1 MASFLVSSS
10 HDDET
15 FVKENR
21 RFGGG
26 AIVESVVSVAF
37 FRPTYTSSST
47 TLHSNTRT
55 CTSIHTKNI
64 SINKQFHGLH

>member
-10 HDDET
+10 HKT

-47 TLHSNTRT
+47 TLTITLVRAYPF
-55 CTSIHTKNI
+55 IRKR
-64 SINKQFHGLH
+64 